1 MTIAITPKKR
11 GRPKGERP
19 ALTSAQRM
27 QRARE
32 RAEQIFLDG
41 VPNDLSGLTITALT
55 YVADKLR
62 INGRIDDYKR
72 VQDEIA
78 KRISEIDGGHYREI
92 PPQAKRQATT
102 ASASMTKDTFSFN
115 GHSIGIRV
123 FDGVPHFCAH
133 DIAQVCGYTS
143 GLPLNKEDKPVRSG
157 SYNFVSLHRVGSILS
172 RSTGDRRNVAI
183 ELIDAIQREFVAA
196 IPVPSAPIAAA
207 PIESDYERKI
217 KANILEMEIDELRA
231 QESAQMVELHRMSKA
246 IKGTRGRIFE
256 RERELS
262 ELRGQSVLRLV
273 SPGSVAHG

>member
-1 MTIAITPKKR
+1 MGNAESMPKKR
-11 GRPKGERP
+11 GRPPTGNAKD
-19 ALTSAQRM
+19 S
-27 QRARE
+27 RARIADL
-32 RAEQIFLDG
+32 RARADEMFKDG
-41 VPNDLSGLTITALT
+41 APDDLSGVSITALT
-55 YVADKLR
+55 YIADKFR
-62 INGRIDDYKR
+62 VNRQAEDYKR
-72 VQDEIA
+72 IQDEIA
-78 KRISEIDGGHYREI
+78 KRIIEIDGGHYREE
-92 PPQAKRQATT
+92 PPQSKRQVKT
-102 ASASMTKDTFSFN
+102 ASASMMKDTFSFN
-115 GHSIGIRV
+115 NHSIGIRV

-143 GLPLNKEDKPVRSG
+143 GLPLNKEDKPIRSG
-157 SYNFVSLHRVGSILS
+157 SYNFISLHKVGAILS
-172 RSTGDRRNVAI
+172 RSTGDRRNIAI
-183 ELIDAIQREFVAA
+183 ELLDAIQREFVAA

-273 SPGSVAHG
+273 SPGASAHG